1 VGRQKKNQSLL
12 NIGSIV
18 TAVILGVIVAMA
30 VYRPFDPPP
39 PGPANYDPN
48 MPYDDSWGKLT
59 SPDAQAEVTHILVG
73 WTGANPRSTPKEPRT
88 KEEARKLIDTI
99 WALYRNNPTPEH
111 WKALQAQ
118 HNEDN
123 AGGPESAFNK
133 YTCKAGDG
141 LDPAFSSTGKSTKPK
156 HARICESAF
165 GFHLIRR
172 E

>member
-1 VGRQKKNQSLL
+1 MARNRNQSNLMS
-12 NIGSIV
+12 IGG
-18 TAVILGVIVAMA
+18 ILAAILIGVMIAFM

-48 MPYDDSWGKLT
+48 MPYDDNWGKLAT
-59 SPDAQAEVTHILVG
+59 PDAEAVVTHILVS
-73 WTGANPRSTPKEPRT
+73 WTGANPRSNPKEPRT
-88 KEEARKLIDTI
+88 KEEARKLIETV

-111 WKALQAQ
+111 WKGLQAS

-123 AGGPESAFNK
+123 QGGPQSAFNK
-133 YTCKAGDG
+133 YTCKRNDG
-141 LDPAFSSTGKSTKPK
+141 LDPKFSECGKSTKSK
-156 HARICESAF
+156 HARIVESDF